1 MTHSVGN
8 CLKRVIVIA
17 ASIFIFQNPVSS
29 KNVMGTVLA
38 ITGVFLYSMT
48 KRMDEGKIGRLP
60 FDPIIR
66 KFSRSLQKVGIF
78 KSKKPKVDTKASD
91 SEDQDDEGGK
101 VEYYL

>member
-1 MTHSVGN
+1 M
-8 CLKRVIVIA
+8 IVIA

-29 KNVMGTVLA
+29 KNVIGTMMA

-60 FDPIIR
+60 FDPVVR
-66 KFSRSLQKVGIF
+66 KFSRGIQKVVG
-78 KSKKPKVDTKASD
+78 KKPKKLKAD
-91 SEDQDDEGGK
+91 ESEDEDGEGEN